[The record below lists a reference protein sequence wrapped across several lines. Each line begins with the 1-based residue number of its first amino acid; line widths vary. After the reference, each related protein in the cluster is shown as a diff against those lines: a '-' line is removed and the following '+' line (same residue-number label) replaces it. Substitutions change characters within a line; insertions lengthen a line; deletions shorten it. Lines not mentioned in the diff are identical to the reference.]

1 MGSKAT
7 DQLEKRESTLSDH
20 GGRLTT
26 PPVAKAEMLI
36 RKPVSV
42 VFEAFVDPAI
52 TSRFWFTRGSGML
65 EAGTTVQW
73 DWEMYGFS
81 VQVNVLEIEQDR
93 RIRIEWSTT
102 DAPTT
107 VEWRFFPRPEQTTFV
122 SITNT
127 GFRGDGD
134 EVVAQAI
141 GSTEG
146 FALVLA
152 ALKAYLEHGVSLNL
166 VADRFPDDLDDGI
179 GEATDG

>member
-1 MGSKAT
+1 
-7 DQLEKRESTLSDH
+7 
-20 GGRLTT
+20 
-26 PPVAKAEMLI
+26 
-36 RKPVSV
+36 
-42 VFEAFVDPAI
+42 
-52 TSRFWFTRGSGML
+52 
-65 EAGTTVQW
+65 
-73 DWEMYGFS
+73 
-81 VQVNVLEIEQDR
+81 
-93 RIRIEWSTT
+93 
-102 DAPTT
+102 
-107 VEWRFFPRPEQTTFV
+107 VEWRFFLRPDQTTFV

-166 VADRFPDDLDDGI
+166 VADRFPDGLDGGM